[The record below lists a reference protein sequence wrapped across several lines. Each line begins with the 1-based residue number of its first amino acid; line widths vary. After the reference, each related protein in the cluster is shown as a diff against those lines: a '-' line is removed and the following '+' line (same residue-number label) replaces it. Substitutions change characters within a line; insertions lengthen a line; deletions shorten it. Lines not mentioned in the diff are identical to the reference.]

1 MNEHTHYQVRE
12 ANRNF
17 YDYFADKYESL
28 ERSVF
33 HPRRQE
39 QLEERIR
46 TLCKETGGGTVLDI
60 GCGTGNVSK
69 FARKYSEMVVGVDIS
84 IEALKINK
92 TRTGINAIQGDGLS
106 LPFADNTFDAI
117 TCFSVLHHFLDD
129 GSLLKELNRVLKP
142 GGILFTDNDP
152 NFYFFKYF
160 GWRSKMR
167 LFFNRKRLLNN
178 NISPEQL
185 EIMNLAEY
193 HADEGLKPEA
203 LEGIMKGAGFS
214 QIEMFF
220 YFHPNPD
227 RFTRFLKVLASIYD
241 FRGLYNLFYV
251 HARK

>member
-1 MNEHTHYQVRE
+1 MNQHSHYEVRE

-33 HPRRQE
+33 HPKRQE
-39 QLEERIR
+39 QLERR
-46 TLCKETGGGTVLDI
+46 VRNLCEMTGGRRALDI

-69 FARKYSEMVVGVDIS
+69 FARKYFEVVVGVDIS
-84 IEALKINK
+84 LEALKINK
-92 TRTGINAIQGDGLS
+92 ANTGIHAIQGDGLS

-117 TCFSVLHHFLDD
+117 TCFSVLHHFFDD
-129 GSLLKELNRVLKP
+129 VSLLIELNRVLKP

-167 LFFNRKRLLNN
+167 LWFNRKRLLNN
-178 NISPEQL
+178 KISPEQL

-203 LEGIMKGAGFS
+203 LDKMMKGAGFS
-214 QIEMFF
+214 QVEMFF
-220 YFHPNPD
+220 YFHPSPD
-227 RFTRFLKVLASIYD
+227 KFTRFLKILASIYN
-241 FRGLYNLFYV
+241 FQALYNLFYV

>member
-1 MNEHTHYQVRE
+1 MNEHSHHEVRE
-12 ANRNF
+12 ANRKF

-39 QLEERIR
+39 QLDGRIR
-46 TLCKETGGGTVLDI
+46 ELRETTGGGVVLDI

-69 FARKYSEMVVGVDIS
+69 FARKYFDLVAGVDIS

-92 TRTGINAIQGDGLS
+92 TTTGIDAIQSDGLT
-106 LPFADNTFDAI
+106 LPFVDNTFDAI
-117 TCFSVLHHFLDD
+117 TCFSVLHHFFDN
-129 GSLLKELNRVLKP
+129 GSLLVELNRVLKP
-142 GGILFTDNDP
+142 GGVLFTDNDP

-160 GWRSKMR
+160 GWRSKVR
-167 LFFNRKRLLNN
+167 LFFNKKRLLNH
-178 NISPEQL
+178 NISEEKL

-193 HADEGLKPEA
+193 HANEGIKPEA
-203 LEGIMKGAGFS
+203 LEEMMKGAGFS
-214 QIEMFF
+214 QVEMFY
-220 YFHPNPD
+220 YFHPSPD
-227 RFTRFLKVLASIYD
+227 RFTKFLKILASVYR